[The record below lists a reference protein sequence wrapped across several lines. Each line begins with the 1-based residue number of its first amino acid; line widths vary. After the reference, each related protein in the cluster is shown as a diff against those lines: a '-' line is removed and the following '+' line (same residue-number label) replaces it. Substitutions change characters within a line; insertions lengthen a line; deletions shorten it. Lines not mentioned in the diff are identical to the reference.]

1 MDLADE
7 LQKVYDSEINVS
19 ISWLWDGGIDVRW
32 ETKSTVSLP
41 KKRSV
46 SSRESDPGCNRPSRT
61 FTPILATPDRSI
73 VFVYRPEISL
83 KSAA

>member
-1 MDLADE
+1 
-7 LQKVYDSEINVS
+7 
-19 ISWLWDGGIDVRW
+19 
-32 ETKSTVSLP
+32 LP